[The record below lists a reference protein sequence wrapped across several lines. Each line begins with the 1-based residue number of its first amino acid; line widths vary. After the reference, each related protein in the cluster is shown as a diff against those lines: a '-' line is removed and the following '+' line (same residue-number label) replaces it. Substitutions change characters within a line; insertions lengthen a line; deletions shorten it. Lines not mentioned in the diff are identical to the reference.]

1 MAIAPLVKKYIKPQI
16 TFRGIDLSNGAE
28 ISGGTLPGIAN
39 VKGAKAKIIMHID
52 PSMVKGDFTVKSSGN
67 TITISGFDAEAL
79 AIAVKAFYN
88 VVDIKGA
95 WLN

>member
-1 MAIAPLVKKYIKPQI
+1 M
-16 TFRGIDLSNGAE
+16 SNGAE

-39 VKGAKAKIIMHID
+39 VKGAKAKIIMRIE